1 MRSPPAPSTRPQ
13 NLYARPALSRG
24 PSDSSAVNTTAGFS
38 SRCSRTQ
45 PMPGDGTREPSSPVH
60 GSRLADARARSARR
74 ESGRHAHATGRH
86 RIARSHRRV
95 DQVRG
100 RSHRPQGHRLQVRPG
115 DVIATR
121 VVLRPPEPRPHPP
134 QSDQEVC
141 AGRYASTKGAL
152 RWPERQAGL
161 TPPQVRPGPSRRR
174 PRPPGPG
181 RAAAACPGSS
191 PRAS

>member
-38 SRCSRTQ
+38 SRCSRTH
-45 PMPGDGTREPSSPVH
+45 PMTGDGTREPSSPVH

-86 RIARSHRRV
+86 RIARSH
-95 DQVRG
+95 G
-100 RSHRPQGHRLQVRPG
+100 ASTKSEGEAIGHKGIGFKSVLEMSSQPELYSGLQNPG
-115 DVIATR
+115 PTL
-121 VVLRPPEPRPHPP
+121 LR
-134 QSDQEVC
+134 SDQEVC
-141 AGRYASTKGAL
+141 AGRYASAKGAL

-161 TPPQVRPGPSRRR
+161 MPPQVRPGPSRRR

-181 RAAAACPGSS
+181 RAAAASPGSA